1 MSALRKIVNSVR
13 NSALQNGGKNMIRK
27 LNITLAILCVIG
39 AIFVGSMLAYEHFS
53 DVSNGKVAHQVESG
67 V

>member
-1 MSALRKIVNSVR
+1 
-13 NSALQNGGKNMIRK
+13 MIRK
-27 LNITLAILCVIG
+27 LNTTLAILCVIG

>member
-1 MSALRKIVNSVR
+1 
-13 NSALQNGGKNMIRK
+13 MIRK

-39 AIFVGSMLAYEHFS
+39 AVFIGGMLAYEHFS
-53 DVSNGKVAHQVESG
+53 DVSNGKVAQQVESG